1 MQDLQI
7 LNNTNLTMT
16 LKEITDLLEVRH
28 NNAIRVVDNMIKNKD
43 FGTATLIEYQY
54 VKGNGAKDIIKTY
67 QLDERQSIAIAS
79 RLNVSLLMR
88 VIDRLKELEQEK
100 SYGIFKLPSNYE
112 EALED
117 LLVKVKENKLL
128 EKQVEFLEPFKETVD
143 GSKVIFPKKESV
155 FDKERGFKKD
165 VKEICPYLSND
176 KITNILEFYTTKKY
190 KNTDYYVKDEIKY
203 CVEKFIEDS
212 TQEIRGTKKSV
223 ILYHKCL
230 PGGKTIVNK
239 DYAIQYL
246 GKREE
251 DFILNQSN

>member
-1 MQDLQI
+1 MNNLQL
-7 LNNTNLTMT
+7 LNNTNLSMT

-28 NNAIRVVDNMIKNKD
+28 NDAMKTVERMSKSKEFGDVTKISYRTEMGNTYETYELNKIQSL
-43 FGTATLIEYQY
+43 A
-54 VKGNGAKDIIKTY
+54 VAAK
-67 QLDERQSIAIAS
+67 
-79 RLNVSLLMR
+79 LNTDLLVR
-88 VIDRLKELEQEK
+88 VIKRLEELEQEK
-100 SYGIFKLPSNYE
+100 SYGLFKLPSNYE

-117 LLVKVKENKLL
+117 LLVKVKENKVL

-155 FDKERGFKKD
+155 YDQERGFKKH
-165 VKEICPYLSND
+165 VKELCPYLSND

-190 KNTDYYVKDEIKY
+190 KNTDYYVKGEIQY
-203 CVEKFIEDS
+203 CVQKFIEDS
-212 TQEIRGTKKSV
+212 EQEIRGTKKSV

-251 DFILNQSN
+251 DFE